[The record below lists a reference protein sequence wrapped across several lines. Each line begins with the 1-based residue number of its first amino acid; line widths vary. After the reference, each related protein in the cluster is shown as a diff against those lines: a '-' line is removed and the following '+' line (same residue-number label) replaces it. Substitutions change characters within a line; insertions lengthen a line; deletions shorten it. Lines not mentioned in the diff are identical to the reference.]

1 MPTGQRS
8 TDGLAAPVPRLHG
21 KGVMRYAALACDY
34 DGTIAS
40 HGVVDTPTVE
50 ALARL
55 RASGRRLVLVT
66 GRDLDDLMRVF
77 PHVHLFDR
85 IVAENGAVVYDPATH
100 DVQMLGDPPPDEFA
114 RELERRGVSP
124 LSMGRVIVA
133 TWEPNDP
140 IVLQTIREMG
150 LELQVIFNKG
160 AVMVLPS
167 GVNKA
172 TGLRRA
178 LEDLKLSPHNTVGVG
193 DAENDHA
200 FLGACECA
208 VAVANALDS
217 LKARVDYVTATD
229 HGGGIVE
236 LIDHIIVSDLAEL
249 NPRLTRHDLA
259 IGQSTTGADVHL
271 APHKG
276 VILVAGPSGGG
287 KTTVTTTILERLCDA
302 TYQVCIVDPEGD
314 YHDFPGAIA
323 VRGNDTRTLA
333 DEALRVLDRP
343 SENAVVNLL
352 DLRLDDRPPFL
363 QSLLPRLLELRAAT
377 ARPHWIVLDEAHHLL
392 PSSWRPSEAIVPAQL
407 NTIALVTVHPEHVAT
422 SVLRMVDT
430 LIVVGR
436 EPQSTID
443 AFTRARGDA
452 AIRLPAHEDVSNL
465 PWLVRI
471 GEPPFQFRVFEPAAD
486 RRRHQRKYAEGKLG
500 EDISFYFRGPEGRL
514 NLRAQNLELFM
525 QLADGVDDETWE
537 YHLQQHDVSRWFR
550 DVIKDESLAED
561 AVEVESRN
569 ELSPNDSRARIRAA
583 IQRRYT
589 TPA

>member
-1 MPTGQRS
+1 
-8 TDGLAAPVPRLHG
+8 V
-21 KGVMRYAALACDY
+21 
-34 DGTIAS
+34 
-40 HGVVDTPTVE
+40 
-50 ALARL
+50 
-55 RASGRRLVLVT
+55 
-66 GRDLDDLMRVF
+66 
-77 PHVHLFDR
+77 HV
-85 IVAENGAVVYDPATH
+85 GA
-100 DVQMLGDPPPDEFA
+100 
-114 RELERRGVSP
+114 
-124 LSMGRVIVA
+124 
-133 TWEPNDP
+133 
-140 IVLQTIREMG
+140 
-150 LELQVIFNKG
+150 
-160 AVMVLPS
+160 
-167 GVNKA
+167 
-172 TGLRRA
+172 
-178 LEDLKLSPHNTVGVG
+178 
-193 DAENDHA
+193 
-200 FLGACECA
+200 
-208 VAVANALDS
+208 
-217 LKARVDYVTATD
+217 
-229 HGGGIVE
+229 
-236 LIDHIIVSDLAEL
+236 
-249 NPRLTRHDLA
+249 
-259 IGQSTTGADVHL
+259 
-271 APHKG
+271 
-276 VILVAGPSGGG
+276 GGG

-302 TYQVCIVDPEGD
+302 RYQVCVVDPEGD

-343 SENAVVNLL
+343 SENTVVNLL

-363 QSLLPRLLELRAAT
+363 QSLLPRLMELRAAT

-436 EPQSTID
+436 EPQNTVD

-452 AIRLPAHEDVSNL
+452 AIRLPAHEDVGNL

>member
-1 MPTGQRS
+1 
-8 TDGLAAPVPRLHG
+8 
-21 KGVMRYAALACDY
+21 MRYAALACDY

>member
-287 KTTVTTTILERLCDA
+287 KTRVTTTILERLCDA

>member
-1 MPTGQRS
+1 
-8 TDGLAAPVPRLHG
+8 
-21 KGVMRYAALACDY
+21 MRYAALACDY
-34 DGTIAS
+34 DGTIAL
-40 HGVVDTPTVE
+40 HGLVDAPTVE
-50 ALARL
+50 ALERL

-66 GRDLDDLMRVF
+66 GRHLDDLMRVF

-85 IVAENGAVVYDPATH
+85 IVVENGAVVFDPATR
-100 DVQMLGDPPPDEFA
+100 DVQTLADPPPDEFA

-124 LSMGRVIVA
+124 LSLGRVIVA
-133 TWEPNDP
+133 TWEPNGP
-140 IVLQTIREMG
+140 IVFQTIRDMG

-178 LEDLKLSPHNTVGVG
+178 LEDLRLSPHNAVGVG

-200 FLGACECA
+200 FLAACECA
-208 VAVANALDS
+208 VAVANGLES
-217 LKARVDYVTATD
+217 LKARVDDVTAAD
-229 HGGGIVE
+229 HGGGVVE
-236 LIDHIIVSDLAEL
+236 LIDRIIVSDLEEL
-249 NPRLTRHDLA
+249 NPRLTRHDLL
-259 IGQSTTGADVHL
+259 IGQSTTGIDVRV
-271 APHKG
+271 APDKG
-276 VILVAGPSGGG
+276 VILIAGPSGGG

-302 TYQVCIVDPEGD
+302 TYQFCVVDPEGD

-343 SENAVVNLL
+343 SENTVVSLL
-352 DLRLDDRPPFL
+352 DLRLEDRPPFL
-363 QSLLPRLLELRAAT
+363 QLLLLRLLELRAAT

-392 PSSWRPSEAIVPAQL
+392 PSSWRPSEIIVPAQL
-407 NTIALVTVHPEHVAT
+407 NTIALVTVHPDHVAT

-430 LIVVGR
+430 LVVVGR
-436 EPQSTID
+436 EPQATVD
-443 AFTRARGDA
+443 AFTRARGDG
-452 AIRLPAHEDVSNL
+452 AIRLPAHEDVSDL
-465 PWLVRI
+465 AWLVRI

-550 DVIKDESLAED
+550 SVIKDESLAAD
-561 AVEVESRN
+561 AVEVESGD
-569 ELSPNDSRARIRAA
+569 ELSPQDSRARIRAA

-589 TPA
+589 TPT